1 MSKIFTVFGVTGQQG
16 GALIRYLLD
25 HPVFSKEY
33 RFRGVTRNASKP
45 AGVALRERGVEI
57 VEVPIC
63 PYTENSGNGERKS
76 KREKRRRG
84 IRYLTR
90 M

>member
-1 MSKIFTVFGVTGQQG
+1 MDSAWLDEPVRRTQTMTGRIFTVFGVTGQQG

-45 AGVALRERGVEI
+45 AAVGLTEKGVEI
-57 VEVPIC
+57 VEVPKTL
-63 PYTENSGNGERKS
+63 Y
-76 KREKRRRG
+76 
-84 IRYLTR
+84 
-90 M
+90 